1 MRQSRPVT
9 PSLETWVILALK
21 APPPPPLAQALA
33 GRGLAVLPVTTTA
46 ELESALAERMVA
58 VVLADVKLPDV
69 PFETLRGLMARHA
82 PRASL
87 VAVADAASVGSAI
100 EAVKAGA
107 RDYVLE
113 PLVTEDVLFVVE
125 GARAEAAARP
135 SQPAWAAG
143 AAADAGE
150 RGAGDIVGDSSAMQA
165 VWALVNRTAPTNAT
179 VLIGGETG
187 TGKELVAR
195 RLHQQS
201 ARSSGPFVK
210 VHCAALPDALLESE
224 LFGYEKGAFTGAG
237 ARKAGRVELAQGGTL
252 FLDEIG
258 DVSLATQVK
267 LLRVLQD
274 RQYERLGGTET
285 RRADVRFVAATH
297 RDLPAMMAKGTFR
310 EDLYY
315 RLNVVRIVLPSLRE
329 RSADIPL
336 LARHFAALAS
346 RANGLGPVALTSDA
360 MGALAAER
368 WPGNVRQLQNLIERL
383 VVLSESGT
391 ITAEDVRRE
400 LADSAAVMPEPPAGP
415 SGAPAAVEVAAIA
428 PGGVV
433 PVGESR
439 GPTSEMSAIDL
450 KGAVTKAEKRQIEK
464 ALRRSKGNRELA
476 ARLLGISPRT
486 LYYKLRVYGFE

>member
-1 MRQSRPVT
+1 VT
-9 PSLETWVILALK
+9 PSLETWLILALENP
-21 APPPPPLAQALA
+21 APPALVEALAQ
-33 GRGLAVLPVTTTA
+33 RGLAVVRATTPA
-46 ELESALAERMVA
+46 ELERVLGDRMVA
-58 VVLADVKLPDV
+58 VVLADVKLPGV
-69 PFETLRGLMARHA
+69 PFETLRALMARHA

-87 VAVADAASVGSAI
+87 VVVADAASVGTAI

-107 RDYVLE
+107 RDYVLQ
-113 PLVTEDVLFVVE
+113 PLVTEDVLFVIE

-135 SQPAWAAG
+135 SQPPWAAG
-143 AAADAGE
+143 AA
-150 RGAGDIVGDSSAMQA
+150 GAGAAAAGGAREPDAPDAVGDSPALQA

-201 ARSSGPFVK
+201 ARASGPFVK

-224 LFGYEKGAFTGAG
+224 LFGYEKGAFTGAA
-237 ARKAGRVELAQGGTL
+237 ARKAGRVEMAQGGTL

-274 RQYERLGGTET
+274 RQYERLGGNET
-285 RRADVRFVAATH
+285 RRADVRFIAATH

-315 RLNVVRIVLPSLRE
+315 RLNVVRIVLPPLRD
-329 RSADIPL
+329 RGADVPL

-346 RANGLGPVALTSDA
+346 RANGLSPVTLTSDA
-360 MGALAAER
+360 LAALMVER

-383 VVLSESGT
+383 VVLNEAGT
-391 ITAEDVRRE
+391 ITADDVRRE
-400 LADSAAVMPEPPAGP
+400 LAEPQAAASEPIPTPPAPGSAAPA
-415 SGAPAAVEVAAIA
+415 VA
-428 PGGVV
+428 GH
-433 PVGESR
+433 S
-439 GPTSEMSAIDL
+439 PTGEMSAIDL
-450 KGAVTKAEKRQIEK
+450 KGAVSKAEKRQIEK